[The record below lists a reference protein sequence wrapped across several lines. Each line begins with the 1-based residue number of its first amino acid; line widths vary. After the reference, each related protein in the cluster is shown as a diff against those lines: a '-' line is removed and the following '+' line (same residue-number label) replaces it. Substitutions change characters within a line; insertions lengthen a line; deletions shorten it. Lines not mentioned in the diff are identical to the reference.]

1 MTGVAVIIP
10 ARDEGNALGD
20 TLYSLSAQSV
30 RPDRIIVVVN
40 NSTDD
45 TGAIAQAYADLPG
58 VPATEVLIMPGV
70 NRFKKAGALNY
81 GIRHLT
87 TAGRFPISIT
97 HLLVMDGDT
106 DLDARFIE
114 YAKKVMDRDPVLG
127 GVSAACLGKQIK
139 GKNAWQRILLLI
151 QRIEYGR
158 YASGRVRRNVHTMSG
173 AGSFYRVDAL
183 AVLLNAR
190 PDVFEERD
198 TNLVEDYETTL
209 ALKARGWKVTTNQNC
224 IAYTDLMPTMKMLIA
239 QRVRWTRG
247 TVDEWKRYGVTRETW
262 LPILLMPLGIGVAIW
277 SVLNVTMLTTH
288 GEMNTHLLPI
298 VALFGLYRAYGAR
311 HLGWRAII
319 FEALLLPEIAF
330 GLVYDYWL
338 IKAILVSFFSR
349 RISTWS

>member
-10 ARDEGNALGD
+10 ARDEGTALGD
-20 TLYSLSAQSV
+20 TLHSLSAQSV

-70 NRFKKAGALNY
+70 NRYKKAGALNY
-81 GIRHLT
+81 GMRHLT
-87 TAGRFPISIT
+87 VAGGFPVGIT

-106 DLDARFIE
+106 DLDAHFIE
-114 YAKKVMDRDPVLG
+114 YAQRAIDRDPELG
-127 GVSAACLGKQIK
+127 GVSAACLGKKIK
-139 GKNAWQRILLLI
+139 GENVWQRILLLI
-151 QRIEYGR
+151 QRVEYGR
-158 YASGRVRRNVHTMSG
+158 YASGRVRRNVHTMAG
-173 AGSFYRVDAL
+173 AGSFYRVGAL
-183 AVLLNAR
+183 ADLLSTR

-224 IAYTDLMPTMKMLIA
+224 IAYTDLMPTMKMLTA

-247 TVDEWKRYGVTRETW
+247 TVDEWKRYGICRDTW
-262 LPILLMPLGIGVAIW
+262 LPILMMPFGIGVAIW
-277 SVLNVTMLTTH
+277 SVLNVTMLAAN
-288 GEMNTHLLPI
+288 GGMNMHVVPVI
-298 VALFGLYRAYGAR
+298 SIFAAYRAYGAR
-311 HLGWRAII
+311 ALGWRAVT
-319 FEALLLPEIAF
+319 FEALLLPEITF

-349 RISTWS
+349 RVSVWS